1 MKNNQHSTLL
11 GKVAQQATFK
21 MRYKLILLS
30 FLLVCSTNIYAQ
42 NYVSGTIKDNNGEAM
57 LGVSVII
64 KNGNTTLGTVTDANG
79 YYQVKADPSA
89 TIEFSFIGFKT
100 AQFSVGDKKVINV
113 TLEVDDHLL
122 DEVVV
127 VGYGTQKKI
136 NLTGSVGVID
146 QKAFEA
152 IPVTN
157 AVQALQGQVP
167 GLNIYSTQGGG
178 LNQKQSINVRGIGT
192 IGEGST
198 GSALILIDG
207 MEGDI
212 YSINPQD
219 IESVSV
225 LKDAAASSIYG
236 SRAPFGV
243 ILVTTKKGKAGKA
256 QVNYNNSFRIS
267 SPINMPSSLDSYKF
281 ALFYNDAAAN
291 SGWGP
296 YNWVSEERINR
307 IKNYMDGKITT
318 STIPVPNNPS
328 LWADGYSQGNDNID
342 YYDYF

>member
-212 YSINPQD
+212 
-219 IESVSV
+219 
-225 LKDAAASSIYG
+225 
-236 SRAPFGV
+236 
-243 ILVTTKKGKAGKA
+243 
-256 QVNYNNSFRIS
+256 
-267 SPINMPSSLDSYKF
+267 
-281 ALFYNDAAAN
+281 
-291 SGWGP
+291 
-296 YNWVSEERINR
+296 
-307 IKNYMDGKITT
+307 
-318 STIPVPNNPS
+318 
-328 LWADGYSQGNDNID
+328 
-342 YYDYF
+342 